1 MKNPKGITVRQLK
14 DFLNDLPDLNLDGEP
29 FEVWIDNGDGTSSLC
44 KEINVINDFDIM
56 LKR

>member
-14 DFLNDLPDLNLDGEP
+14 DFLNDLPDLNLDGES

-44 KEINVINDFDIM
+44 KEINLLNDFDII